1 MSQWSIAIIIQIIG
15 HTKWEPPK
23 KMMKCKTEHIQRS
36 MSYENDFKISRDLIE
51 FVESKHYLLIENMI
65 IIEIIFDP
73 NINNDIII
81 GANRSKWWA
90 LPQQMFSMVW
100 SIFYNLFI
108 NMFLCDH

>member
-1 MSQWSIAIIIQIIG
+1 
-15 HTKWEPPK
+15 
-23 KMMKCKTEHIQRS
+23 
-36 MSYENDFKISRDLIE
+36 
-51 FVESKHYLLIENMI
+51 LIENMI

>member
-1 MSQWSIAIIIQIIG
+1 
-15 HTKWEPPK
+15 
-23 KMMKCKTEHIQRS
+23 

-81 GANRSKWWA
+81 GANRSK
-90 LPQQMFSMVW
+90 
-100 SIFYNLFI
+100 
-108 NMFLCDH
+108 